1 MQDPDHAAGTRNQPS
16 DAMRRSHHGPL
27 ASTALAA
34 ALAAGTLALASC
46 GGGGSD
52 SAPQVDQALAQQG
65 QSVFRYETFGDE
77 TQWTDTLKM
86 NQVIQDAVDPVTALT
101 VGLKVDSDAL
111 PATVVDAIKAGK
123 VDLTS
128 TQTTLALIE
137 LNAVVGVKGTVAT
150 AEDGT
155 KTLTRMGITC
165 ALCHST
171 VDDSASHALGLP
183 DGIGKRLDGWPNR
196 QLNPGAIIALS
207 PYFDGLGADAAATV
221 RGQLNS
227 WGPGKYD
234 PRYIVGGGITDPG
247 VSHPAVIPPAYG
259 LFGLENAIFTGDGDV
274 QHEPVGPVAY
284 WNRYVSVTQMGGHG
298 TFLDPRLPQ
307 GKGGGTGVNNIGADG
322 VDMVTAHLPALQ
334 EYQYSIGAPAAP
346 AGSFD
351 GAAAAR
357 GQALFAGKANCASC
371 HSGALFTDAT
381 EGKLHP
387 ADASVATDKV
397 YITLSAT
404 QQWRTSPLKGVW
416 QHAPYFH
423 DGSAATLA
431 DVVAMYNDNPKKPL
445 GLTER
450 ERADLV
456 EYLKSL

>member
-1 MQDPDHAAGTRNQPS
+1 MTMHPRPF
-16 DAMRRSHHGPL
+16 RRPTTAPHSPTVAVVGAL
-27 ASTALAA
+27 ATALT
-34 ALAAGTLALASC
+34 LAAC
-46 GGGGSD
+46 GGGGGNEG
-52 SAPQVDQALAQQG
+52 PRVDQALAQQG

-77 TQWTDTLKM
+77 TQWTDTLRM
-86 NQVIQDAVDPVTALT
+86 NEVIQAAVDPVTALG

-111 PATVVDAIKAGK
+111 PPAVVDAIKAGD

-137 LNAVVGVKGTVAT
+137 LGAVVGVQGTVAT
-150 AEDGT
+150 ADDGT
-155 KTLTRMGITC
+155 KTLTRVGITC

-171 VDDSASHALGLP
+171 VDNSASKALGLP

-207 PYFDGLGADAAATV
+207 PFLDSLGADAAATV

-234 PRYIVGGGITDPG
+234 PRYIVGGGITNPG

-259 LFGLENAIFTGDGDV
+259 LFGLKNAIFTGDGDV

-334 EYQYSIGAPAAP
+334 EYQYSIDAPAAP
-346 AGSFD
+346 AGSYD
-351 GAAAAR
+351 SAAAAR

-387 ADASVATDKV
+387 ADASVAADKV

-431 DVVAMYNDNPKKPL
+431 DVVTMYNDNPNRPL
-445 GLTER
+445 HLTER
-450 ERADLV
+450 EQADLV

>member
-1 MQDPDHAAGTRNQPS
+1 MTMHPRPF
-16 DAMRRSHHGPL
+16 RRPTTAPHSPTVAVVGAL
-27 ASTALAA
+27 ATALT
-34 ALAAGTLALASC
+34 LAAC
-46 GGGGSD
+46 GGGGGNEG
-52 SAPQVDQALAQQG
+52 PRVDQALAQQG

-77 TQWTDTLKM
+77 TQWTDTLRM
-86 NQVIQDAVDPVTALT
+86 NEVIQAAVDPVTALG

-111 PATVVDAIKAGK
+111 PPAVVDAIKAGD

-137 LNAVVGVKGTVAT
+137 LGAVVGVQGTVAT
-150 AEDGT
+150 ADDGT
-155 KTLTRMGITC
+155 KTLTRVGITC

-171 VDDSASHALGLP
+171 VDNSASKALGLP

-207 PYFDGLGADAAATV
+207 PFLDSLGADAAATV

-259 LFGLENAIFTGDGDV
+259 LFGLKNAIFTGDGDV

-334 EYQYSIGAPAAP
+334 EYQYSIDAPAAP
-346 AGSFD
+346 AGSYD
-351 GAAAAR
+351 SAAAAR

-387 ADASVATDKV
+387 ADASVAADKV

-431 DVVAMYNDNPKKPL
+431 DVVTMYNDNPNRPL
-445 GLTER
+445 HLTER
-450 ERADLV
+450 EQADLV

>member
-1 MQDPDHAAGTRNQPS
+1 MRNRDLRAGARHPS
-16 DAMRRSHHGPL
+16 PGAMHHRQRGRE
-27 ASTALAA
+27 AMTALAA
-34 ALAAGTLALASC
+34 AAIVGTLTLAGC
-46 GGGGSD
+46 GGGGGD
-52 SAPQVDQALAQQG
+52 DGPQINQALARQG
-65 QSVFRYETFGDE
+65 QNVFRYETFGDE
-77 TQWTDTLKM
+77 TQWSDTLKM
-86 NQVIQDAVDPVTALT
+86 NDVIQSAVDPVTALS

-111 PATVVDAIKAGK
+111 PASVVEAIKAGQ

-128 TQTTLALIE
+128 PQTTLALIE
-137 LNAVVGVKGTVAT
+137 LNAVVGVKGTVTT
-150 AEDGT
+150 AADGT
-155 KTLTRMGITC
+155 KTLQRVGITC
-165 ALCHST
+165 GLCHST
-171 VDDSASHALGLP
+171 VDNSASHALGLP

-207 PYFDGLGADAAATV
+207 PYFDSLGADAAATV

-227 WGPGKYD
+227 WGPGMYD

-259 LFGLENAIFTGDGDV
+259 LFGLKNAIFTGDGDV

-322 VDMVTAHLPALQ
+322 VDRVTAHLPALQ
-334 EYQYSIGAPAAP
+334 EYQYSIDAPAAP

-351 GAAAAR
+351 AAAAAR
-357 GQALFAGKANCASC
+357 GQVLFAGKANCASC
-371 HSGALFTDAT
+371 HSGELFTDAT

-387 ADASVATDKV
+387 ADASVAKDKV

-404 QQWRTSPLKGVW
+404 GQWRTSPLKGVW

-445 GLTER
+445 DLTAR